1 MRAPWKLNTP
11 PLPTNGLATRLLH
24 TIDASMWARDVLHVD
39 PDPWQAEI
47 INARGEQRLILASRQ
62 SGKSWTTAVRA
73 THEALFHAPAM
84 VLVASPSES
93 QSKELFRKI
102 TGFLGDIPDAPKA
115 TRRNETELELDNGS
129 RLVAVPGS
137 ERTIRSKSAV
147 TLLIIDEASRIE
159 DALISAVTPML
170 ATTDGDLIALTTPF
184 GRRGWFYEQW
194 SSGEGYERTTKTAA
208 DCPRITE
215 AFLAKERKRLGP
227 MMYDQEYNCSFVD
240 ADTSVFSSELIEAA
254 LVDDFEPFLPVA
266 A

>member
-1 MRAPWKLNTP
+1 V
-11 PLPTNGLATRLLH
+11 
-24 TIDASMWARDVLHVD
+24 ARDCLHVD
-39 PDPWQAEI
+39 PDPWQCEI

-73 THEALFHAPAM
+73 THEALYHAPAM
-84 VLVASPSES
+84 ILVASPSES

-147 TLLIIDEASRIE
+147 NLLVIDEASRIE

-184 GRRGWFYEQW
+184 GRRGWFWEQW
-194 SSGEGYERTTKTAA
+194 SSGENYQRTKRTAL
-208 DCPRITE
+208 DCPRISQQ
-215 AFLAKERKRLGP
+215 FLDKERRRLGP
-227 MMYDQEYNCSFVD
+227 TMFSQEYDCEFIDSD
-240 ADTSVFSSELIEAA
+240 SSVFSSELIEMA
-254 LVDDFEPFLPVA
+254 LCDDFEPFLPVA